1 MGSILYGGADA
12 NGGGAAAAPVE
23 PGLSPL
29 ELKARLVTPKPK
41 IAMLYQQ
48 LESWNDDDY
57 TLLLKCNFPMN
68 PHVRLLV
75 GWLVCWLVASR
86 SVIIS

>member
-1 MGSILYGGADA
+1 MDVSMGSILYGGADA

-41 IAMLYQQ
+41 MAMLYQQ
-48 LESWNDDDY
+48 LES
-57 TLLLKCNFPMN
+57 L
-68 PHVRLLV
+68 R
-75 GWLVCWLVASR
+75 WLYITAEV
-86 SVIIS
+86 